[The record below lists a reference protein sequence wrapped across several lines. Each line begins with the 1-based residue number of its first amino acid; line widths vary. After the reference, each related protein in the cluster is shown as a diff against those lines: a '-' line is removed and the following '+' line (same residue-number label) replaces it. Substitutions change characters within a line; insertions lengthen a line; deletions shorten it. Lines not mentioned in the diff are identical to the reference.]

1 MKGGRK
7 REGNICLVYLKSPSV
22 GGGGVR
28 SLPIRFQEHL
38 CWLSGGLW
46 LSIRTENDLQ
56 KLSSYSEDIVA
67 QAV

>member
-1 MKGGRK
+1 MKGGKKKRRK
-7 REGNICLVYLKSPSV
+7 YWPSLFKV
-22 GGGGVR
+22 SFSGGGGVR